1 MGQIHYCR
9 ALSAS
14 DTGPYLKKADKRQSC
29 IASNACITRTSR
41 TAVAELQR
49 SGPRVENVHLG
60 RREREV
66 EEVQILLLVLQLL
79 CLGIHGNPEL
89 PLPLQHDLR
98 RAGAVGGGDLFE
110 PRVAEQL
117 ADTARPAVGRVAL
130 VVDPV

>member
-1 MGQIHYCR
+1 MEAY
-9 ALSAS
+9 
-14 DTGPYLKKADKRQSC
+14 KRQTC
-29 IASNACITRTSR
+29 IVPHASITRTSR
-41 TAVAELQR
+41 TAAAELQR

-79 CLGIHGNPEL
+79 RLGIHGNAEL
-89 PLPLQHDLR
+89 PLPPQHDLR
-98 RAGAVGGGDLFE
+98 RAGAVRGSDLFE

-117 ADTARPAVGRVAL
+117 ADPARPAVGGVAL